1 LSTVKAVDELVG
13 RGEGGSGSHAK
24 SPLNPTELGQ
34 NQWWMDNTANSQM
47 GAADV
52 QILAAAKK
60 DHLVF
65 GVSRIM
71 EYRLRILT

>member
-1 LSTVKAVDELVG
+1 
-13 RGEGGSGSHAK
+13 
-24 SPLNPTELGQ
+24 LNPAELGQ